1 MGRRGEDMV
10 GQRFGA
16 WLVLQDLPPSGHHR
30 VCLCRCDCG
39 LERGVILDTL
49 RYRKSK
55 SCRACSYAA
64 RRTFDQVAYTR
75 EYYRQHRVEI
85 DARRKKWRAVNP
97 DMVTKQT
104 KRREEKYP
112 EKHLARRLLSQ
123 AIRSGRI
130 VRQPCRVC
138 GASPADGH
146 HPDYSK
152 PLEVDWLCR
161 QHRSEEHNQGRAA

>member
-16 WLVLQDLPPSGHHR
+16 WLVLQELPPSGHHR

-39 LERGVILDTL
+39 LERGVILNTL
-49 RYRKSK
+49 
-55 SCRACSYAA
+55 
-64 RRTFDQVAYTR
+64 